1 MKILLAFLVALF
13 AVSTFAKEPLKV
25 FVLVGQSN
33 MEGHGHVK
41 VLDYLGD
48 DPATKPLLD
57 EIKNE
62 DGSFK
67 PIKNTWISY
76 LTSLDGKVNQPI
88 NGQLMAGYGSQFRR
102 DLTMP
107 GEKIGPELGFGMTMQ
122 KAVDE
127 PILIIKAA
135 WGGKSLSVDFR
146 SPSSGAY
153 EQTEANARKF
163 DTEEKRQA
171 LKENTGIRYRE
182 MIAHVQ
188 AVLKDIKSVYP
199 DYDPAQGHEL
209 AGMVWFQGWNDL
221 VDSSTY
227 PNRSEAGGYDQYSEW
242 MANFIRD
249 ARKDLEAPKMPFVI
263 GVMGVSGAL
272 ETMEERHRKNHGNF
286 RDAMAAPSKLPE
298 FKGNV
303 VAVQTAPF
311 WDADLAA
318 IDKKRNEMRGK
329 NHSLKTKNKNHENG
343 EGKMTPDDIKKFMA
357 DYEKKMLTQEDLDLE
372 ARGKSNAGYHYLGS
386 VKTMT
391 LIGKAFAEAL
401 VDLEKK

>member
-1 MKILLAFLVALF
+1 MKFSFAILLALF
-13 AVSTFAKEPLKV
+13 AISTFAKEPLKV
-25 FVLVGQSN
+25 FVLFGQSN
-33 MEGHGHVK
+33 MEGHGHVR

-48 DPATKPLLD
+48 DPKTRPLLN

-67 PIKNTWISY
+67 PIKDTWISY
-76 LTSLDGKVNQPI
+76 LTSLDGKVNRPI

-102 DLTMP
+102 DLSEP
-107 GEKIGPELGFGMTMQ
+107 GEKIGPELGFGITMQ
-122 KAVDE
+122 SAVDE

-146 SPSSGAY
+146 SPSSGPY

-163 DTEEKRQA
+163 ETEEKRQA

-182 MIAHVQ
+182 TIDHVRT
-188 AVLKDIKSVYP
+188 VLKDIKSVYP
-199 DYDPAQGHEL
+199 DYDPAQGYEL

-227 PNRSEAGGYDQYSEW
+227 PNRSESGGYAKYGEW

-249 ARKDLEAPKMPFVI
+249 ARKDLKAPDMPFVI

-286 RDAMAAPSKLPE
+286 REAMAAPSTMLE

-303 VAVQTAPF
+303 VAIQTAPF
-311 WDADLAA
+311 WDVDLAA
-318 IDKKRNEMRGK
+318 IDTKRNEMRGK
-329 NHSLKTKNKNHENG
+329 NHSLKTKNKNHENAD
-343 EGKMTPDDIKKFMA
+343 GKMTPDDIKNFMA
-357 DYEKKMLTQEDLDLE
+357 DFEKKLFTREDIDLE

-401 VDLEKK
+401 INLEKK